1 VTSADNQHESTTT
14 GTQDTGTEGTFDG
27 AQDPS
32 KASGPGA
39 PAVGPEGPA
48 GDVAAGS
55 AETGGA
61 MTDQEGGETMSETE
75 AEASMADDTP
85 TELVADLAK
94 AQEDVATLTG
104 DLQRLQAEYVNY
116 KRRVDRDR
124 DLVKQNATFAVLSAL
139 LPVLDDIDR
148 AREHG
153 EVEGGFKAVADS
165 LERIVTSLGLE
176 KFGKSGDEFDPN
188 LHEALMH
195 SHSPDVTTT
204 TCQDIVHAGYRI
216 GDRVVRP
223 ARVTVVDPEP
233 GAPAA
238 ADEENDN
245 R

>member
-1 VTSADNQHESTTT
+1 
-14 GTQDTGTEGTFDG
+14 
-27 AQDPS
+27 
-32 KASGPGA
+32 
-39 PAVGPEGPA
+39 
-48 GDVAAGS
+48 
-55 AETGGA
+55 
-61 MTDQEGGETMSETE
+61 
-75 AEASMADDTP
+75 MANDTP

-124 DLVKQNATFAVLSAL
+124 ELVKQNATFGVLSAL

-165 LERIVTSLGLE
+165 LERIVAGLGLD
-176 KFGKSGDEFDPN
+176 KFGAPGDEFDPN

-195 SHSPDVTTT
+195 GHSPDVTTT
-204 TCQDIVHAGYRI
+204 TCQNIVQAGYRI

-233 GAPAA
+233 AA
-238 ADEENDN
+238 QSQAEGQAEGQGDPGGEPSGQD

>member
-1 VTSADNQHESTTT
+1 PDAE
-14 GTQDTGTEGTFDG
+14 
-27 AQDPS
+27 
-32 KASGPGA
+32 GA
-39 PAVGPEGPA
+39 PQ
-48 GDVAAGS
+48 
-55 AETGGA
+55 AETAGQ
-61 MTDQEGGETMSETE
+61 D
-75 AEASMADDTP
+75 MAGDTP

-94 AQEDVATLTG
+94 AQQDVATLTA

-124 DLVKQNATFAVLSAL
+124 ELVKENASFAVLSSL

-165 LERIVTSLGLE
+165 LERIVAGMGLV
-176 KFGKSGDEFDPN
+176 KFGQPGDEFDPN

-195 SHSPDVTTT
+195 AHSPDVTTT
-204 TCQDIVHAGYRI
+204 TCQNIVHAGYRI

-233 GAPAA
+233 AGE
-238 ADEENDN
+238 DQ
-245 R
+245 

>member
-1 VTSADNQHESTTT
+1 VTSAENQHESTTPDA
-14 GTQDTGTEGTFDG
+14 GTTEVGGSQET
-27 AQDPS
+27 AAP
-32 KASGPGA
+32 GPGA
-39 PAVGPEGPA
+39 AAEDAWVDQPA
-48 GDVAAGS
+48 GGV
-55 AETGGA
+55 
-61 MTDQEGGETMSETE
+61 DQEGGDTMSD
-75 AEASMADDTP
+75 MANDTP

-104 DLQRLQAEYVNY
+104 DLQRLQAEYLNY

-124 DLVKQNATFAVLSAL
+124 ELVKQNATFAVLSSL

-165 LERIVTSLGLE
+165 LERIVAGLGLE
-176 KFGKSGDEFDPN
+176 KFGQPGDEFDPN

-195 SHSPDVTTT
+195 AHSPDVTTT
-204 TCQDIVHAGYRI
+204 TCQNIVHAGYRI

-233 GAPAA
+233 GAAEQVA
-238 ADEENDN
+238 ADEATGDESL
-245 R
+245 